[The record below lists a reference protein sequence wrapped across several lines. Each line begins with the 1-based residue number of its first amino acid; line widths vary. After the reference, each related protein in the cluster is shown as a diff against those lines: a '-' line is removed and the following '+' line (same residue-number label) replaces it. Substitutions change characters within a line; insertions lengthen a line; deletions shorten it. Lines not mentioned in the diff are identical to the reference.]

1 MAGLVPETIVLA
13 LGVGVL
19 GGLDALRL
27 LLEAVWRNPLL
38 DIFTC
43 VLAMAVVTAH
53 VLGNVLLARFV
64 SKARAGGG
72 GGAAA
77 AGAPAADTLPWM
89 TATVSVGAAFLAAVC
104 LFVGSGGL
112 GAFRLWVDFVAR
124 RSLLVNT
131 SVAVVGAVILARFSR
146 RGRNAAGGGSVPAP
160 ATDTDTRRF
169 AKMTRGTPLALAVV
183 AFALAPLIIA
193 IPFAQAQRGRERG
206 ALFLRPCLVPPRNIF
221 THHIKRES

>member
-72 GGAAA
+72 AGAAA

-112 GAFRLWVDFVAR
+112 GAFRLWVDDFVAR

-131 SVAVVGAVILARFSR
+131 SVAVAVAAVVGAVILARFSR

-169 AKMTRGTPLALAVV
+169 AKMTRGTSLALAVV

-193 IPFAQAQRGRERG
+193 IPFAQAQRGREP
-206 ALFLRPCLVPPRNIF
+206 AVPTLCFLLVW
-221 THHIKRES
+221 